1 MIKYHKLI
9 ASNNMNKSSRSQAG
23 SHPNSEKTELI
34 NEVFS
39 TWRDLTDQMMTF
51 HSKSLKAGGLKFPSF
66 IIIRYLYFKGPQN
79 LTNLAEMMEVSK
91 PTVTSM
97 VDNLE
102 KHGLVSRFSDK
113 KDRRKFVI
121 TLSTLGY
128 ERINKINITKDEIKH
143 EMAKVLND
151 EQLQFFRDFML
162 MLKKVMGGVL
172 DGKLDE
178 LTEGE
183 ELVRT

>member
-1 MIKYHKLI
+1 MDESDRIQKGFRK
-9 ASNNMNKSSRSQAG
+9 
-23 SHPNSEKTELI
+23 NSGKAELI

-39 TWRDLTDQMMTF
+39 TWRDLTDQLMTF

-79 LTNLAEMMEVSK
+79 LTSLAEMMEVSK

-102 KHGLVSRFSDK
+102 RYGLVSRFSDK
-113 KDRRKFVI
+113 EDRRKSIVA
-121 TLSTLGY
+121 LSTLGY

-143 EMAKVLND
+143 EMAKVLDD
-151 EQLQFFRDFML
+151 EQLQAFRDFML
-162 MLKKVMGGVL
+162 MLKMVIEGVL
-172 DGKLDE
+172 DSKMEE

-183 ELVRT
+183 NIVRS